1 MSKKQT
7 IFVVVFAV
15 VILAGVVIGVLTKR
29 EPAPPS
35 SSPGA
40 GGALPGTSG
49 YKNPAAEFY
58 SSEVPKS
65 ATVSVPKNEAP
76 ASANPSL
83 DTKIKSFDLQA
94 TRSGFIPSSFTVK
107 SGDNLQISFTAVDG
121 DYDLS
126 IPYLG
131 ASFNTVKKGA
141 TKILPFDTSLPGT
154 FTFTCSASCP
164 SSGKITGQLIVLPR
178 K

>member
-1 MSKKQT
+1 MTPKQRN
-7 IFVVVFAV
+7 IVIIFAV
-15 VILAGVVIGVLTKR
+15 VILAGIVIGIILKGSRPQATPSGSQVGPTSVPTSSKPAGYDSNIPTGATLTI
-29 EPAPPS
+29 
-35 SSPGA
+35 
-40 GGALPGTSG
+40 
-49 YKNPAAEFY
+49 
-58 SSEVPKS
+58 
-65 ATVSVPKNEAP
+65 PKNEAP

-131 ASFNTVKKGA
+131 ASFNTVKKGV

-154 FTFTCSASCP
+154 FTFACSASCP